1 MQGGLQRHS
10 CVFCSFVE
18 QFPAIGGYGVEDD
31 ATAGLQYFFQKF
43 VIDMSVGCQI
53 VLCTDELSIPM
64 VLEKA
69 DKIMYEEKKKK
80 GKAR

>member
-1 MQGGLQRHS
+1 MM
-10 CVFCSFVE
+10 
-18 QFPAIGGYGVEDD
+18 IGDEERANAVMEDVRKKI
-31 ATAGLQYFFQKF
+31 AKYNGQAGNEFD
-43 VIDMSVGCQI
+43 IDMSLGCQI
-53 VLCTDELSIPM
+53 VSCTEGLSISE

>member
-1 MQGGLQRHS
+1 MNK
-10 CVFCSFVE
+10 E
-18 QFPAIGGYGVEDD
+18 KN
-31 ATAGLQYFFQKF
+31 KF
-43 VIDMSVGCQI
+43 AIDMSVGCQI
-53 VLCTDELSIPM
+53 VLCTEELSIPM